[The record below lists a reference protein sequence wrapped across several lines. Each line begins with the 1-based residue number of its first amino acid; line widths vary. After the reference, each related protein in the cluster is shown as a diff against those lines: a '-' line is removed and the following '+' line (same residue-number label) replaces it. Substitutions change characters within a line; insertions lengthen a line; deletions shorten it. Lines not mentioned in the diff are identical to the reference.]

1 MPEIPQLNAVSPLHP
16 FKRHALWLLLA
27 FFLAVSSLAARN
39 LGEKRQE
46 RNSARQIHTWTE
58 IGIEINRLV
67 HELQKER
74 GMSSG
79 LIASRGE
86 QFNLFLHTQHGLTDR
101 AIASIREKMRNSPPE
116 NAELGELLAQTL
128 DQLHT
133 LPGLRAAIT
142 DLRLS
147 RDAAVDRY
155 SELIS
160 PLFDHLVATMSSG
173 RVGWIYRQQMAFIFF
188 LQAKE
193 MAGQERALVA
203 AMLSTNDF
211 SPMRM
216 TAYHRIKAV
225 EQARQEK
232 FLQLADPE
240 VLAAYRRMND
250 APFVA
255 DAERI
260 RRLVVAV
267 GASREPPAITKYG
280 PEHWFVVA
288 SHRINALGEFEK
300 MLGTRLLDSAE
311 ALERD
316 AERALAI
323 NGLAV
328 LVSFLLACLLLVQ
341 LWRGKEVAEKNLHLA
356 ATVFGNSQEAI
367 LITDGKGRIVEVND
381 AFTRVTGY
389 AREEVLGKHP
399 RLLNSGRH
407 DEAFYTAMWDKL
419 QRTGS
424 WEGEIWNRRK
434 SGDLYP
440 GLLSIVPVKDRNGD
454 VSHYIAMTVD
464 LSKYKETEALLEQ
477 LRTFDALTGLP
488 NREAWHSAIDQAVA
502 NARRSD
508 GCFALLDVGLDRFKV
523 INESLGHAAGDAVL
537 LAATE
542 RIKRILRRHDVA
554 ARIGGD
560 RFSILLPGMREARD
574 IGAFCERLLAAFEP
588 VIEVATNGAGNGQRL
603 HVSLSAGIALFPN
616 DGENAGTLLQS
627 AEVALYRAKEDGRGG
642 YKFYSAEMN
651 AASSQLLALEQ
662 MMRQALGRGEFAVAY
677 QPQVDA
683 RSGRLVG
690 SEALLRWHSAA
701 LGTISPV
708 QFIPIAEATGLI
720 LPIGEW
726 VLIQACTQAARWQ
739 REFGAELPVAVN
751 LSARQF
757 RNEDLLT
764 CVEHALETSGLSPHL
779 LELEITE
786 GLLMHDP
793 QGAADILNG
802 LRAMGIKIALD
813 DFGTGYSSLAY
824 LKTFP
829 LDRLKLDRAFVKD
842 LPDDEDDRAI
852 ARAVIAL
859 GHNLGLE
866 VLAEGVETPA
876 QRDFLAETDCDVFQG
891 YFYGRP
897 MEAEQFEEAV
907 RGGTLRLDVDAP
919 AS

>member
-1 MPEIPQLNAVSPLHP
+1 MPERPQLNAVSPLHP

-39 LGEKRQE
+39 LGEKKQE
-46 RNSARQIHTWTE
+46 RDSARLIHAWTE

-101 AIASIREKMRNSPPE
+101 AIASIREKMRHSPPE

-128 DQLHT
+128 DKLHM
-133 LPGLRAAIT
+133 LPELRAAIT

-216 TAYHRIKAV
+216 AAYHRIKAV

-267 GASREPPAITKYG
+267 GASREPQAITKYP

-288 SHRINALGEFEK
+288 SHKINALGEFEK

-328 LVSFLLACLLLVQ
+328 LVSFLLACGLLVQ
-341 LWRGKEVAEKNLHLA
+341 LWRGKQVVEKNLHLA

-367 LITDGKGRIVEVND
+367 LITDDKGRIVEVND

-407 DEAFYTAMWDKL
+407 DEAFYAAMWDKL

-454 VSHYIAMTVD
+454 ISHYIAMTVD

-488 NREAWHSAIDQAVA
+488 NREAWQSAIDQAVA
-502 NARRSD
+502 NARRGG

-523 INESLGHAAGDAVL
+523 INESLGHEAGDAVL

-560 RFSILLPGMREARD
+560 RFSILLPGMSEPRD

-588 VIEVATNGAGNGQRL
+588 VIEITANGAGQRL

-616 DGENAGTLLQS
+616 DGENAGALLQS

-726 VLIQACTQAARWQ
+726 VLGEACKQAARW
-739 REFGAELPVAVN
+739 RGEFGADLPVAVN

-757 RNEDLLT
+757 RNEDLADS
-764 CVEHALETSGLSPHL
+764 VRRALDASGLPPHL

-852 ARAVIAL
+852 ARAVIVL

-866 VLAEGVETPA
+866 VLAEGVETAA
-876 QRDFLAETDCDVFQG
+876 QRDFLAETGCDVFQG

-897 MEAEQFEEAV
+897 MESAQFEVAI
-907 RGGTLRLDVDAP
+907 GDGTLKLPGPPCVER
-919 AS
+919 